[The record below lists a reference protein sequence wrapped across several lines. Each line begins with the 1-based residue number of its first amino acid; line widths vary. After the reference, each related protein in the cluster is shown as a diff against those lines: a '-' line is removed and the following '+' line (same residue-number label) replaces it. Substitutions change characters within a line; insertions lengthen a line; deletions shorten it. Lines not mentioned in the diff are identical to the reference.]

1 MPADQFSILWRRRV
15 TFAPG
20 VYRFNVQSDDGVR
33 VWLDRGLLMDY
44 WEPMTYEQHHVDGVY
59 LEGSHDLEVAYFER
73 AGGARIRFWWGPS
86 GTSSAPPVPGS
97 SEAGSS
103 VLTGPSPWKAEY
115 FNNDSLAGTP
125 ALVRTD
131 AALDFDWGW
140 AAPAVGINRDAFS
153 VRWTGDFSFGGGLT
167 TFTTTSDDGIR
178 VSVDGKRIIDAWVPM
193 RGTKWGT
200 VYLSP
205 GTHRVEVEYFEQS
218 QVARV
223 RLTWGQEGI
232 GPSAVGVP
240 VAFLAPPTE
249 RCPHEPLRLEAWPV
263 DKERT
268 PSGWKVTI
276 YARAYGGDC
285 RYTYAWERQ
294 AIAGPTA
301 GEVTF
306 DVETRA
312 GAMVGEVSATS
323 AGQTVKRGLYV
334 RPPER

>member
-1 MPADQFSILWRRRV
+1 M
-15 TFAPG
+15 
-20 VYRFNVQSDDGVR
+20 
-33 VWLDRGLLMDY
+33 
-44 WEPMTYEQHHVDGVY
+44 
-59 LEGSHDLEVAYFER
+59 
-73 AGGARIRFWWGPS
+73 
-86 GTSSAPPVPGS
+86 
-97 SEAGSS
+97 
-103 VLTGPSPWKAEY
+103 
-115 FNNDSLAGTP
+115 
-125 ALVRTD
+125 
-131 AALDFDWGW
+131 
-140 AAPAVGINRDAFS
+140 DAFS